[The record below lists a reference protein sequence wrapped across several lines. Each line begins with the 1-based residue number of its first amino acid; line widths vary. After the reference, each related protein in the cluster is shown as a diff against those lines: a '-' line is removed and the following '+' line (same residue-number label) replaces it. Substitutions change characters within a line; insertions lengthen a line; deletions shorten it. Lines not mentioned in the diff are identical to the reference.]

1 MVKQQ
6 MFYNNSVHMHDHE
19 MVDFIIK
26 RFKQWAGFTK
36 PKPVRTLQMTFCFM
50 NQIQYNVFFYG
61 KLLCKERLHCKLYW
75 RFGFLQDFIIIDRHS
90 EELNS
95 MAWRLC
101 QLTALG
107 PVVCGRRRVLFPTR
121 VRTCRRTCPMTMRFN
136 RIFRTCS
143 TERCLRGTTC
153 ATN

>member
-36 PKPVRTLQMTFCFM
+36 PKPVRTLQMTFYFM
-50 NQIQYNVFFYG
+50 NQIQYNVVFMVNYCAKKDYTASCIDDLAF
-61 KLLCKERLHCKLYW
+61 CKISY
-75 RFGFLQDFIIIDRHS
+75 IIDRHS